1 MRKDVDLVGG
11 LMNANKGD
19 TLRNKVRHTT
29 VRPNRNEEEDD
40 MLAAGVLP
48 LGSGR
53 VRYKR
58 WIVVDRKKKG
68 WKSIF
73 IFPRNGRT
81 RLFPPP
87 RQIDISHST
96 S

>member
-1 MRKDVDLVGG
+1 VKGGMILCEMRKDVDLVGG

-48 LGSGR
+48 LGRGEFRYNSG
-53 VRYKR
+53 
-58 WIVVDRKKKG
+58 G
-68 WKSIF
+68 
-73 IFPRNGRT
+73 
-81 RLFPPP
+81 
-87 RQIDISHST
+87 
-96 S
+96 

>member
-1 MRKDVDLVGG
+1 MLKDNLVGG
-11 LMNANKGD
+11 LMNVNKGD

-53 VRYKR
+53 L
-58 WIVVDRKKKG
+58 G
-68 WKSIF
+68 
-73 IFPRNGRT
+73 
-81 RLFPPP
+81 
-87 RQIDISHST
+87 T
-96 S
+96 SGG

>member
-19 TLRNKVRHTT
+19 TVRNKVRHTT

-48 LGSGR
+48 LGWESRLTGR
-53 VRYKR
+53 AE
-58 WIVVDRKKKG
+58 D
-68 WKSIF
+68 
-73 IFPRNGRT
+73 
-81 RLFPPP
+81 
-87 RQIDISHST
+87 
-96 S
+96 